1 LPFFIRGIE
10 VVVDFFGATVV
21 VSAPFFVRGSFG
33 MRVVTGGS
41 APFFVRGSFG
51 GIVVTFD
58 GAFVVVPA

>member
-1 LPFFIRGIE
+1 MRGIE

-33 MRVVTGGS
+33 
-41 APFFVRGSFG
+41 

>member
-1 LPFFIRGIE
+1 MR
-10 VVVDFFGATVV
+10 FFGSDGGTVV
-21 VSAPFFVRGSFG
+21 GNAPFFVRGSFG
-33 MRVVTGGS
+33 FTVVAGGS